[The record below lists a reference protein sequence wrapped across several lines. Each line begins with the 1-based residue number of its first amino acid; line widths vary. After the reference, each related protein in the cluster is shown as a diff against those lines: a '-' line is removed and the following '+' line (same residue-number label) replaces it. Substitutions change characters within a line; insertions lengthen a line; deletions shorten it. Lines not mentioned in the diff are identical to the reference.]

1 MNAKVKRN
9 QLRPTIDKQDYYQEY
24 KNQINK
30 RIIETDK
37 LIDELNNTIDD
48 YHKDITDNKEYIA
61 TILNIDLNKYI
72 EYKYKTFDYG
82 KALYGIAHNRYKLDK
97 NSSIQDDGKYSNT
110 AKTIMDY
117 CTAIH
122 NLHKNKVL
130 KDKLL
135 KADAIGKREF
145 NTRICRYYNKVVERL
160 ILRDA
165 YKFSYGI
172 GDFCIEHISIDRDK
186 VEPILNF
193 AATRKRKKELEDAG
207 IEVFNQAKYDWHK
220 ARNIP
225 YKGVD
230 YRIYIEDSN
239 VIAFRF
245 KRKGFSYLFSSNCS
259 FNDKRYTEGYDKY
272 VEGLNTVE
280 ELAAADGLSFGNKVA
295 LLKSKFPH
303 ELIKYNYEYSQ

>member
-1 MNAKVKRN
+1 MNDIIRRN
-9 QLRPTIDKQDYYQEY
+9 QLRPTIDKKDYYQEY

-37 LIDELNNTIDD
+37 LIEELNNTIDD

-61 TILNIDLNKYI
+61 TVLNIDLNKYV

-82 KALYGIAHNRYKLDK
+82 KALYGIAHNRYKLGK
-97 NSSIQDDGKYSNT
+97 NSSIKDDGKYSNT

-117 CTAIH
+117 CTAIN
-122 NLHKNKVL
+122 NLYKNKAL

-135 KADAIGKREF
+135 KADAIGKKEF
-145 NTRICRYYNKVVERL
+145 NNRICRYYNKVAERV

-186 VEPILNF
+186 TEPRLDFN
-193 AATRKRKKELEDAG
+193 ATKKRKKELEDAG
-207 IEVFNQAKYDWHK
+207 IEVFNQAKYDWYK

-230 YRIYIEDSN
+230 YRVYVEDSN
-239 VIAFRF
+239 VIVFRF
-245 KRKGFSYLFSSNCS
+245 KRKGFSYLFSSNTS
-259 FNDKRYTEGYDKY
+259 FNDKRYKEGYDEYIEKI
-272 VEGLNTVE
+272 NTLE
-280 ELAAADGLSFGNKVA
+280 ELAAADGISLSNKVSI
-295 LLKSKFPH
+295 LKSKFPH